1 MATDLADIDKVMKRI
16 AKNLPKVID
25 RETRRIATEIG
36 EAAIDATPVKS
47 GNLVNNWGI
56 TDGRPNPYDPR
67 AKGNRET
74 AKNRFANDLNRI
86 GDVST
91 LQISNTTPYARKA
104 IPRGRVAGATREAAK
119 KAYRK
124 MYKNMW
130 DKLLRGS

>member
-56 TDGRPNPYDPR
+56 TDGRPNPTTHVLRVTVRRPR
-67 AKGNRET
+67 I
-74 AKNRFANDLNRI
+74 DSLMI
-86 GDVST
+86 
-91 LQISNTTPYARKA
+91 
-104 IPRGRVAGATREAAK
+104 
-119 KAYRK
+119 
-124 MYKNMW
+124 
-130 DKLLRGS
+130 